1 MAKTKLK
8 RTISRVGYAPMSYD
22 SETEQYSYGTVVWF
36 PHNEA
41 GGREFSAEANGEST
55 EVYADGVSIY
65 TSTENNGYDISLT
78 LVRVTD
84 DIDVAWLGN
93 VIDDDGNVVEI
104 ANNAELPK
112 FALFVIEDTTDGV
125 GLTHVYY
132 NCAVTT
138 RPSNSGATSE
148 GSGFDPQFAEL
159 SLSARPLPD
168 SKVTY
173 KKMNQQELFTTVP
186 DANVAAIITA
196 SFTGAEL
203 STPFRSDVASYT
215 LTPAT
220 GVTSGTIEVAAAIPT
235 STIAI
240 TAGNE
245 TIENG
250 GTVTLA
256 AGTAITVVV
265 TSGTA
270 TKTYTFT
277 VAS

>member
-8 RTISRVGYAPMSYD
+8 RTIARVGYAPMSYD
-22 SETEQYSYGTVVWF
+22 SETEQYSYGTAVWF

-93 VIDDDGNVVEI
+93 VVDDDGNVVEI

-112 FALFVIEDTTDGV
+112 FALFIVEDTTDGI

-132 NCAVTT
+132 NCSVTT

-159 SLSARPLPD
+159 SIAARPLPD

-186 DANVAAIITA
+186 EASVAAAIAA
-196 SFTGAEL
+196 SFTGATL
-203 STPFRSDVASYT
+203 DKPFRSDVTSYI

-240 TAGNE
+240 SAGSE
-245 TIENG
+245 TVEDG
-250 GTVTLA
+250 GTVAFTS
-256 AGTAITVVV
+256 GSTITVTI
-265 TSGTA
+265 TSGTD

-277 VAS
+277 VA

>member
-1 MAKTKLK
+1 MSKTKLR

-55 EVYADGVSIY
+55 EIYADGVSIY
-65 TSTENNGYDISLT
+65 TSTENNGYNISLT

-93 VIDDDGNVVEI
+93 VVDDDGNVVEI

-112 FALFVIEDTTDGV
+112 FALFVVEDTTDGV

-138 RPSNSGATSE
+138 RPNNSGATSE

-159 SLSARPLPD
+159 SIAARPLPD
-168 SKVTY
+168 TKVTY

-186 DANVAAIITA
+186 EADVAALVAA
-196 SFTGAEL
+196 SFTGATL
-203 STPFRSDVASYT
+203 DKPFRSDVTSYT

-220 GVTSGTIEVAAAIPT
+220 GTTTGTIEVAAAIPT
-235 STIAI
+235 STIVI
-240 TAGNE
+240 TAGSE
-245 TIENG
+245 AVENG
-250 GTVTLA
+250 GEISLTSETVI
-256 AGTAITVVV
+256 TAVV
-265 TSGTA
+265 TSGTD

-277 VAS
+277 VA